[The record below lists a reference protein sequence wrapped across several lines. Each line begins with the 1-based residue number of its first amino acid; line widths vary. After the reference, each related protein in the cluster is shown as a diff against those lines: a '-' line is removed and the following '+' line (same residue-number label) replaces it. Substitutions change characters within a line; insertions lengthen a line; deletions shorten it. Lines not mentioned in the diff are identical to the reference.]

1 MKKQMLGMAAV
12 ALMVGLSSQNVDAAP
27 TNPGFETGTTA
38 GWTLT
43 IPPGATTAVVTSHA
57 AETTTYLPVEGS
69 FFLELKTD
77 GPGSLNKASQ
87 TVALGLGEMLSG
99 YAAFDAH
106 DYMPFND
113 FANVKVY
120 DSIGGLIAT
129 PWSSS
134 VSVVGDYGDGPWTLW
149 SWSAPSAGTYTLEY
163 SVANAVDGA
172 LASHALFDAES
183 APIPEP
189 GTVLL
194 LGSGLAGLALWR
206 RKQLVAGK

>member
-1 MKKQMLGMAAV
+1 
-12 ALMVGLSSQNVDAAP
+12 
-27 TNPGFETGTTA
+27 
-38 GWTLT
+38 
-43 IPPGATTAVVTSHA
+43 VVTSHV
-57 AETTTYLPVEGS
+57 AEGPFTYLPVEGS

-120 DSIGGLIAT
+120 DSFGGLIAT